1 MIFDTIKFA
10 RKGISFDYSTET
22 PTKGLMQQLKQHS
35 FLRVLFNK
43 NKQIVARLGESTI
56 TLYCLRIPVIHLGR
70 PVLYLSIMDTE
81 HGSTVSGKFTF
92 SYFARVVLW
101 FNVIFFFSML
111 VYCIIRALSAYLNEL
126 QWIFYLFAV
135 GIFVLVCVLSYLILS
150 WIHSTWKK
158 YQTDMSLIAEFLK
171 ASSTQSSDSGSSD

>member
-10 RKGISFDYSTET
+10 RKGISFDYTTET
-22 PTKGLMQQLKQHS
+22 PTKVLKQQLKQHS

-43 NKQIVARLGESTI
+43 HKQIVARLGESTI

-70 PVLYLSIMDTE
+70 PVLYLSITDTE
-81 HGSTVSGKFTF
+81 SGSTVSGKFTF

-111 VYCIIRALSAYLNEL
+111 VYSIVRALSAYLNEL
-126 QWIFYLFAV
+126 EWIFYVFAV
-135 GIFVLVCVLSYLILS
+135 GILVAVCIVSYLILS
-150 WIHSTWKK
+150 WMHSTWKK
-158 YQTDMSLIAEFLK
+158 YQTDMSLIAEFLQ
-171 ASSTQSSDSGSSD
+171 ASSTQSSDSGRSD